1 VATDVPQ
8 YKDIVTNLSRN
19 YRFNGAAPWTVLQHC
34 VLALRIAEAILK
46 HPTLSLQALP
56 KPIKASHAA
65 LLFEVLV
72 HDFAE
77 FVMGDITR
85 PLKMLF
91 REKGASDVLDVYEGI
106 CDSINLRFLQSVGA
120 PLGRPTYTGPMEAES
135 LRTYWS
141 LPDVKAVL
149 AFVKLCDNIALYLER
164 HQFFGRLENHA
175 EVWAIDTLFASTVDG
190 LDYTL
195 FVSPQALDL
204 YKAPS
209 IFKLSVEAAEKTIDS
224 VLRAVLEAGDAP

>member
-1 VATDVPQ
+1 
-8 YKDIVTNLSRN
+8 LSRN
-19 YRFNGAAPWTVLQHC
+19 YRFNGAAPWTVLQHS
-34 VLALRIAEAILK
+34 VLAFRIAGSILK
-46 HPTLSLQALP
+46 HPALGRQALP
-56 KPIKASHAA
+56 NLLESENDA
-65 LLFEVLV
+65 LLMEVLV

-106 CDSINLRFLQSVGA
+106 CDLINLRFLQSIKA
-120 PLGRPTYTGPMEAES
+120 PLARRMYTGGMEAES
-135 LRTYWS
+135 LRQYWA
-141 LPDVKAVL
+141 LPDAKKVL
-149 AFVKLCDNIALYLER
+149 DFVKLCDNIALYLER